1 MQLQR
6 PTRLKETGL
15 TPTAV
20 LTVSLQQALAGQTI
34 SSRYDMPLLEV
45 SLGRR
50 DSATLLS
57 SLAALPSKPTIND
70 FIMMA
75 GLGPLATEAE
85 VVRVLGAPSR
95 RRPSSQWVHLY
106 YAESN
111 ADRVASAALDAS
123 SGLLTHVMLEGR
135 EGLAALAYL
144 RARNIDDPKA
154 NFLGRHKEDV
164 LALFG
169 KPNRENADILESI
182 SSRGGVNIKVQ
193 FTCYSHR
200 GYQCTNVAVVWSK

>member
-57 SLAALPSKPTIND
+57 SLAALPLKPTIND

-85 VVRVLGAPSR
+85 VVRVLGGSLQAATIIAMGTPLLRRKQRRSR
-95 RRPSSQWVHLY
+95 RKRSP
-106 YAESN
+106 
-111 ADRVASAALDAS
+111 
-123 SGLLTHVMLEGR
+123 
-135 EGLAALAYL
+135 
-144 RARNIDDPKA
+144 
-154 NFLGRHKEDV
+154 
-164 LALFG
+164 
-169 KPNRENADILESI
+169 
-182 SSRGGVNIKVQ
+182 
-193 FTCYSHR
+193 
-200 GYQCTNVAVVWSK
+200 

>member
-20 LTVSLQQALAGQTI
+20 LTVSLQQALAAQTI
-34 SSRYDMPLLEV
+34 SSQYDMPLLKV
-45 SLGRR
+45 SLGRP
-50 DSATLLS
+50 DSATLPL

-70 FIMMA
+70 FIMVA

-85 VVRVLGAPSR
+85 VLRVLGAPSK
-95 RRPSSQWVHLY
+95 RRPSSQWVHLC
-106 YAESN
+106 YADSN

-123 SGLLTHVMLEGR
+123 SGQLTHVMLEGR

-144 RARNIDDPKA
+144 RARKIDDPKA
-154 NFLGRHKEDV
+154 DCPG
-164 LALFG
+164 A
-169 KPNRENADILESI
+169 
-182 SSRGGVNIKVQ
+182 
-193 FTCYSHR
+193 
-200 GYQCTNVAVVWSK
+200 